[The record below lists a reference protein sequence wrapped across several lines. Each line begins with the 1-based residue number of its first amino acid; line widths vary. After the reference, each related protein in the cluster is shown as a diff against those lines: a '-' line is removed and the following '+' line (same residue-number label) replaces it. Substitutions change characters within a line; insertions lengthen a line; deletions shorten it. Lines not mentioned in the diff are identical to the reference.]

1 MLYPVELA
9 AHIVLIL
16 HFMEKNINLIVEEGE
31 NNLRVDVFINKR
43 EKLISRTRIK
53 NLILKEKLKLNNE
66 IIKSPSKKVSEG
78 DKVLL
83 LIPEPKEASLKP
95 YDFKLEI
102 VYEDKDL
109 LVINKPAGIIM
120 HPGAGNYDQ
129 TIVNALMHYDK
140 DSLSTIGDELR
151 PGIVHR
157 IDKDTSGLI
166 VIAKNNEAHENLSLQ
181 FSEHTITRVYQL
193 LIWGKLRPSS
203 GKIDTFITRSS
214 KNRQMMEVSISKGKR
229 AITNYKTLEIFEND
243 KTPTLSLVECR
254 LETGRTHQIRVHMT
268 YLGNSIMGDEK
279 YKKKYKKLKNID
291 TNLEKLIYRLDRQFL
306 HAKTLGFIHPRTNK
320 EMNFSSILPQELE
333 IILKLLRNTSN

>member
-1 MLYPVELA
+1 
-9 AHIVLIL
+9 
-16 HFMEKNINLIVEEGE
+16 MEKNINLIVESGE

-43 EKLISRTRIK
+43 EQLISRTRIK
-53 NLILKEKLKLNNE
+53 NLILKEKLKLNGK
-66 IIKSPSKKVSEG
+66 IIKSPSKKISTG
-78 DKVLL
+78 DDIILQ
-83 LIPEPKEASLKP
+83 IPQSKEASLKP

-102 VYEDKDL
+102 IYEDEDL

-120 HPGAGNYDQ
+120 HPGAGNYDE
-129 TIVNALMHYDK
+129 TIVNALMYYNK

-166 VIAKNNEAHENLSLQ
+166 VVAKNNEAHENLSLQ
-181 FSEHTITRVYQL
+181 FSKHTITRVYQL

-214 KNRQMMEVSISKGKR
+214 KNRQMMEVSNSKGKK

-268 YLGNSIMGDEK
+268 HMGNSIMGDGK

-291 TNLEKLIYRLDRQFL
+291 TNLEKLIYKLDRQFL
-306 HAKTLGFIHPRTNK
+306 HAKILGFIHPKTNE
-320 EMNFSSILPQELE
+320 EMIFSSILPHDLE
-333 IILKLLRNTSN
+333 NILKLLRNTNK